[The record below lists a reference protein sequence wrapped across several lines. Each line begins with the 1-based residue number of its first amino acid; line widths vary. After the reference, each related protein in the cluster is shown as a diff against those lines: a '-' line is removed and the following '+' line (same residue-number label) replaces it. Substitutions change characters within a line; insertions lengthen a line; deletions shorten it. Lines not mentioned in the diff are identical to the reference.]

1 MENLEDLKEE
11 IKYLNN
17 ENDTQFDIIDGL
29 YTTIISAVL
38 KNEIS
43 AGQFNILCKAYEIL
57 GGDTWEP
64 EMILK
69 KVTDIENIKPEYLEI
84 LKKGVSKNENRSNS
98 QMYKRV

>member
-17 ENDTQFDIIDGL
+17 ENNTQFDIIDGL

-43 AGQFNILCKAYEIL
+43 AGQFNVLCKAYEIL

-69 KVTDIENIKPEYLEI
+69 KVIVTNVENIKTEYLKY
-84 LKKGVSKNENRSNS
+84 L
-98 QMYKRV
+98 KRV

>member
-17 ENDTQFDIIDGL
+17 ENNTQFDIIDGL

-43 AGQFNILCKAYEIL
+43 ASQFNVLCKAYEIL

-69 KVTDIENIKPEYLEI
+69 KVIVTDVENIKAEYLKY
-84 LKKGVSKNENRSNS
+84 L
-98 QMYKRV
+98 KRV

>member
-38 KNEIS
+38 KNEICAS
-43 AGQFNILCKAYEIL
+43 QFNVLCKAYEIL

-69 KVTDIENIKPEYLEI
+69 KVIVTDVENIKPEYLKY
-84 LKKGVSKNENRSNS
+84 LKGCE
-98 QMYKRV
+98 